1 MIKYIL
7 ARLVL
12 FKKNNKTNDMI
23 NAALE
28 MLNNI
33 GGILELRIS
42 KYYKSLLVNQIKT
55 WF

>member
-1 MIKYIL
+1 
-7 ARLVL
+7 
-12 FKKNNKTNDMI
+12 MI

-28 MLNNI
+28 MLKNI

-55 WF
+55 

>member
-33 GGILELRIS
+33 GGFF
-42 KYYKSLLVNQIKT
+42 KYLGHLNITNHY
-55 WF
+55 